1 MTPFHKDHL
10 EVCLPNSRL
19 SSGLIGMWF
28 SMKISLLIVRSQY
41 DIKISILYLIPR
53 TRAYKKI
60 VKANVLANV
69 DKSHKSSIDLSIC
82 MTNAIHY
89 C

>member
-1 MTPFHKDHL
+1 MEDHIPYHL

-19 SSGLIGMWF
+19 SSGLIGMRF
-28 SMKISLLIVRSQY
+28 SMKISLLRSQY
-41 DIKISILYLIPR
+41 DIKISILYLNPR